1 VNGGEFIRRGV
12 IPPGKSQEGMYKY
25 AIAKISLIEK
35 CSFERE
41 QLP

>member
-1 VNGGEFIRRGV
+1 MV
-12 IPPGKSQEGMYKY
+12 PPSKSEEGMYKY

-41 QLP
+41 QLS